1 MYRIIPSSL
10 RCHIAAGPCL
20 LLFLLLNGLA
30 GHAQKNHGF
39 QPKPALVRLIDGNL
53 RQAANQYKVLMGKV
67 PADRL
72 PKTWY
77 ANTDKLET
85 SNSGWW
91 TSGFYPGTLLYLY
104 EYTKDT
110 SLLHE
115 ALSRLHLLEKEQY
128 NKGTH
133 DLGFMMYC
141 SYGNAQRLAEHGLL
155 PKDAPAPTPP
165 APGQPAGSYNDI
177 LLNSARS
184 LSTRFNS
191 RVGCIRSWDS
201 PPWKYPVIIDN
212 MMNLE
217 LLFWATR
224 ASGDSSFYKIAVTHA
239 NTTMRNHYRPD
250 YSSFHVVDYDTAT
263 GEVLAKKTAQGYSDS
278 SAWARGQAWGLYGFT
293 VMYRSTHDPKY
304 LDQAEHIAQ
313 FILTNP
319 NLPDDKIPY
328 WDYNAPDIP
337 HVSRTTTSTTAPP
350 ATSFRPGGIPGG
362 ALRDA
367 SAAAIMASA
376 LIELSHYATPD
387 KGRGYLDVAEQIIV
401 SLSSGTYKALVGS
414 NGGFL
419 LRHSVGHLP
428 AKSEVDVPLTY
439 ADYYFVEA
447 MLRYRQLGSE
457 KPTSSIGGA
466 H

>member
-1 MYRIIPSSL
+1 MYRIIPTLFVFCSL
-10 RCHIAAGPCL
+10 LIVGTGR
-20 LLFLLLNGLA
+20 
-30 GHAQKNHGF
+30 AQKNHGF

-72 PKTWY
+72 PKTYY
-77 ANTDKLET
+77 ANTDKFET

-110 SLLHE
+110 SLLRE
-115 ALSRLHLLEKEQY
+115 ALERLKLLEKEQY

-141 SYGNAQRLAEHGLL
+141 SYGNAERLAGRDLL
-155 PKDAPAPTPP
+155 PQGGTPSK
-165 APGQPAGSYNDI
+165 GSRPSLMAQGSLQQSYSDI

-191 RVGCIRSWDS
+191 KIGCIRSWDS

-224 ASGDSSFYKIAVTHA
+224 FSGDSSFYRIAVTHA

-263 GEVLAKKTAQGYSDS
+263 GNVLAKKTAQGYSDS
-278 SAWARGQAWGLYGFT
+278 SAWARGQAWGLYGYT
-293 VMYRSTHDPKY
+293 VMYRCTFDPKY
-304 LDQAEHIAQ
+304 LEQAEHIAQ

-319 NLPDDKIPY
+319 NLPADKIPY
-328 WDYNAPDIP
+328 WDFNTPEIP
-337 HVSRTTTSTTAPP
+337 HAM
-350 ATSFRPGGIPGG
+350 
-362 ALRDA
+362 RDA

-376 LIELSHYATPD
+376 LIELSRYAGPE

-401 SLSSGTYKALVGS
+401 SLSSNNYKAVVGS

-428 AKSEVDVPLTY
+428 GRSEVDVPLTY

-447 MLRYRQLGSE
+447 MLRYKQLGNE
-457 KPTSSIGGA
+457 KKE
-466 H
+466 